1 MTDSFDT
8 LKLALRQLDI
18 SATEKAELLRLA
30 TKLERDQ
37 TRIEFL
43 HLRSTKDR
51 DISINLLKQTVEDI
65 EKQKTLLELQS
76 QQLAKNLHALEMSY
90 NEMEQFAYIAS
101 HDLRSPLRNIS
112 GFSKLLKRRYQD
124 VLDENGKE
132 YVDFIVTN
140 TQMMDDVIND
150 LLIYSRVDHEK
161 ELALTN
167 FNRIV
172 ELVTINLKNNITAEN
187 ATVTYDELPTLW
199 AHKSGVI
206 QLLQNLVENAL
217 KYRAEAAPKIHI
229 AAFFNGESW
238 QFSVRDNGVGLDEA
252 YNEKAFQ
259 PFQRINQRDRPGMGM
274 GLAICRKVAKL
285 HGGNIWFSQNSP
297 QNDTGL
303 LEKEG
308 NVLARH
314 EATEGGTTF
323 HFTIPQVEQAAL

>member
-1 MTDSFDT
+1 MSDSFNT
-8 LKLALRQLDI
+8 LKLALNQLTI
-18 SATEKAELLRLA
+18 SATEKTELLRLVS
-30 TKLERDQ
+30 KVENEQ
-37 TRIEFL
+37 TRLEFL

-51 DISINLLKQTVEDI
+51 DISINLLKQTVEEL

-76 QQLAKNLHALEMSY
+76 QQLTKNLHALEMSY

-140 TQMMDDVIND
+140 TQMMDDVITD
-150 LLIYSRVDHEK
+150 LLIYSRVDREK

-187 ATVTYDELPTLW
+187 AIVTYDELPTLW

-217 KYRAEAAPKIHI
+217 KYRSEAAPKIHI

-238 QFSVRDNGVGLDEA
+238 QFSVRDNGVGLDET

-285 HGGNIWFSQNSP
+285 HGGNIWFSQNLS
-297 QNDTGL
+297 QNVGNT
-303 LEKEG
+303 LENG
-308 NVLARH
+308 QD
-314 EATEGGTTF
+314 TEGGTTF

>member
-1 MTDSFDT
+1 MIDSFDL

-18 SATEKAELLRLA
+18 SATEKAELLRVVS
-30 TKLERDQ
+30 KLERDQ
-37 TRIEFL
+37 ARLEFL

-65 EKQKTLLELQS
+65 EKQKTLLETQS

-101 HDLRSPLRNIS
+101 HDLKSPLRNIS
-112 GFSKLLKRRYQD
+112 GFSKLLKSRYREK
-124 VLDENGKE
+124 LDEAGKE

-140 TQMMDDVIND
+140 TQMMNDVIDD
-150 LLIYSRVDHEK
+150 LLIYSRVDREK

-172 ELVTINLKNNITAEN
+172 ELVNINLKNNITTEE

-199 AHKSGVI
+199 AHKLGMI
-206 QLLQNLVENAL
+206 QLLQNLIENAL

-229 AAFFNGESW
+229 SAVFNGDSW
-238 QFSVRDNGVGLDEA
+238 QFSVRDNGVGLDES

-285 HGGNIWFSQNSP
+285 HGGDIWFSQSLP
-297 QNDTGL
+297 QNGSD
-303 LEKEG
+303 
-308 NVLARH
+308 
-314 EATEGGTTF
+314 TEGGTTF
-323 HFTIPQVEQAAL
+323 HFTIPQVEQGAL

>member
-1 MTDSFDT
+1 MTDDFFDT

-18 SATEKAELLRLA
+18 SATEKAELLRVA
-30 TKLERDQ
+30 SKLERDQ
-37 TRIEFL
+37 TRLEFL

-51 DISINLLKQTVEDI
+51 DISINLLKQTVE
-65 EKQKTLLELQS
+65 ELERQKALLEAQS

-101 HDLRSPLRNIS
+101 HDLKSPLRNIS
-112 GFSKLLKRRYQD
+112 GFSKLLKSRYRD

-140 TQMMDDVIND
+140 TQMMNDVIDD

-172 ELVTINLKNNITAEN
+172 ELVSINLKNNIITEN
-187 ATVTYDELPTLW
+187 ATLTYDKLPTLW

-217 KYRAEAAPKIHI
+217 KYRSEAAPKIHI
-229 AAFFNGESW
+229 SAFFNGESW
-238 QFSVRDNGVGLDEA
+238 QFAVRDNGVGLDES

-297 QNDTGL
+297 QNSGH
-303 LEKEG
+303 
-308 NVLARH
+308 VIARH
-314 EATEGGTTF
+314 EATERGTTF
-323 HFTIPQVEQAAL
+323 HFTIPQVEQTAL

>member
-1 MTDSFDT
+1 MSDSFNT
-8 LKLALRQLDI
+8 LKLALNQLTI
-18 SATEKAELLRLA
+18 SATEKTELLRLVS
-30 TKLERDQ
+30 KVENEQ
-37 TRIEFL
+37 TRLEFL

-51 DISINLLKQTVEDI
+51 DISINLLKQTVEEL

-76 QQLAKNLHALEMSY
+76 QQLTKNLHALEMSY

-140 TQMMDDVIND
+140 TQMMDDVITD
-150 LLIYSRVDHEK
+150 LLIYSRVDREK

-187 ATVTYDELPTLW
+187 AIVTYDELPTLW

-217 KYRAEAAPKIHI
+217 KYRSEATPKIHI
-229 AAFFNGESW
+229 SAFFNGESW
-238 QFSVRDNGVGLDEA
+238 QFSVRDNGVGLDET

-285 HGGNIWFSQNSP
+285 HGGNIWFSQNLS
-297 QNDTGL
+297 QNIGNT
-303 LEKEG
+303 LENG
-308 NVLARH
+308 QY
-314 EATEGGTTF
+314 TEGGTTF
-323 HFTIPQVEQAAL
+323 HFTIPQVEQTAL